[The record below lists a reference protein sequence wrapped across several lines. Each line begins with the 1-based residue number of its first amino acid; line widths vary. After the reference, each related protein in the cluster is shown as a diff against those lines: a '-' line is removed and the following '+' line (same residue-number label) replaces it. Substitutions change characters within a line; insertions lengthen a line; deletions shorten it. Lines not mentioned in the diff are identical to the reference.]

1 MRRYVSSLIELRQA
15 SFDTKNLIMT
25 PKQSRMAR
33 AALEWSLPDLAEKSG
48 VARITC
54 ARFETGKGGA
64 VSPDA
69 VEKMRKALADAGAD
83 FTRKAGRVGVTVPE

>member
-1 MRRYVSSLIELRQA
+1 
-15 SFDTKNLIMT
+15 
-25 PKQSRMAR
+25 MAR
-33 AALEWSLPDLAEKSG
+33 AALEWSLPDLAAKSG

-69 VEKMRKALADAGAD
+69 IAKMQKALAEAGAD
-83 FTRKAGRVGVTVPE
+83 FTRKSGKIGVLVPE